1 MAKQAVKKGSG
12 IKKTGLSAFKEK
24 KGLNYNEGDAVTT
37 SASNADKPMRWLI
50 MPEAFSNVLKI
61 NIPLNYFSLL
71 VGHSNTGKSTILNHV
86 IVAAQKQG
94 LTPVI
99 FDTENNFDFTYA
111 MDMGMEA
118 TPIYGDVEV
127 ETIDPETGE
136 VNITKRHE
144 IVSYDGNFLYFNNAI
159 LAETYGKNDYSTGK
173 ESQKGRKVAVIE
185 DIAFCMN
192 ELLTAQ
198 DEGELDTGLV
208 FVWDS
213 VGSINCWKSYKS
225 STNNAMWDAAAL
237 SVAFNGIINDRLPR
251 SRTVSSKYDN
261 AFIACNQVWLDSMK
275 NPMPGAPPALAL
287 KGGASFYYGA
297 RLILLCGAQ
306 LSASVKKLVATSKG
320 LNYNYAL
327 QTKLKVL
334 KNQLPSPYTVTYEG
348 EVICTPHGLISTDKE
363 ELEAYKRKHV
373 TEILKRL
380 NESSEN
386 GVKVSES
393 DEIQY
398 IEEDLEG

>member
-1 MAKQAVKKGSG
+1 MKQAVKKGAGVKKSG
-12 IKKTGLSAFKEK
+12 LAAFKEK
-24 KGLNYNEGDAVTT
+24 KGLLYTEGDVVTT
-37 SASNADKPMRWLI
+37 TSSNADKPMRWLL
-50 MPEAFSNVLKI
+50 MPEAFTNALKI
-61 NIPLNYFSLL
+61 NFPLNYFSLV
-71 VGHSNTGKSTILNHV
+71 VGHSNTGKSTILNHI

-127 ETIDPETGE
+127 ETVDSETGE
-136 VNITKRHE
+136 INVTKEHR

-159 LAETYGKNDYSTGK
+159 LAETYGTNDYSTGK
-173 ESQKGRKVAVIE
+173 TNGKPRKVAVIE
-185 DIAFCMN
+185 DIAYCIN

-198 DEGELDTGLV
+198 DEGELQTGLV
-208 FVWDS
+208 IIWDS

-225 STNNAMWDAAAL
+225 SSNNAMWDASAL
-237 SVAFNGIINDRLPR
+237 SVAFNGIINDRIPR
-251 SRTVSSKYDN
+251 SRKVSCKYDN
-261 AFIACNQVWLDSMK
+261 AFIACNKVWLDSMK

-287 KGGASFYYGA
+287 KGGASFFYGA
-297 RLILLCGAQ
+297 RLIILCGSQ
-306 LSASVKKLVATSKG
+306 LSAGVKKLTATSKG

-348 EVICTPHGLISTDKE
+348 EVICTPHGLISNDKD
-363 ELEAYKRKHV
+363 ELEAYKKKHIS
-373 TEILKRL
+373 EILKQL
-380 NESSEN
+380 NASSD
-386 GVKVSES
+386 GTVKVTDS
-393 DEIQY
+393 DDIQY
-398 IEEDLEG
+398 TVEEDE

>member
-1 MAKQAVKKGSG
+1 MKQAIKKGQG
-12 IKKTGLSAFKEK
+12 LKKTGIAAFKEK
-24 KGLNYNEGDAVTT
+24 KGLNYNEGDVVAT
-37 SASNADKPMRWLI
+37 STSNADKPMRWLL
-50 MPEAFSNVLKI
+50 MPEAFTNALKI
-61 NIPLNYFSLL
+61 NIPLNYFSLV
-71 VGHSNTGKSTILNHV
+71 VGHSNSGKSTILNHI

-111 MDMGMEA
+111 KDMGMEA
-118 TPIYGDVEV
+118 TPVYGDVEV
-127 ETIDPETGE
+127 EQVDTETGE
-136 VNITKRHE
+136 VTITKEHR

-159 LAETYGKNDYSTGK
+159 LAETYGKNDYTTGK
-173 ESQKGRKVAVIE
+173 DNGKPRKVAVIE

-198 DEGELDTGLV
+198 DEGEIDTGLV

-225 STNNAMWDAAAL
+225 SSNNAMWDAAAL
-237 SVAFNGIINDRLPR
+237 SVAFNGIINDRIPR
-251 SRTVSSKYDN
+251 SRKVSSKYDN
-261 AFIACNQVWLDSMK
+261 AFIACNKVWLDSMK
-275 NPMPGAPPALAL
+275 NPMPGAPPSLAL
-287 KGGASFYYGA
+287 KGGNSFFYGA
-297 RLILLCGAQ
+297 RLILLCGSQ
-306 LSASVKKLVATSKG
+306 LSASVKKLTATSKG

-363 ELEAYKRKHV
+363 VLDAYKKNHV
-373 TEILKRL
+373 SEILKQL
-380 NESSEN
+380 NASSD
-386 GVKVSES
+386 GSVKVTDADDIE
-393 DEIQY
+393 Y
-398 IEEDLEG
+398 GIEEEDN

>member
-1 MAKQAVKKGSG
+1 MKQAVKKGAGVKKSG
-12 IKKTGLSAFKEK
+12 LAAFKEK
-24 KGLNYNEGDAVTT
+24 KGLLYTEGDVVTT
-37 SASNADKPMRWLI
+37 TSSNADKPMRWLL
-50 MPEAFSNVLKI
+50 MPEAFTNALKI
-61 NIPLNYFSLL
+61 NFPLNYFSLV
-71 VGHSNTGKSTILNHV
+71 VGHSNTGKSTILNHI

-127 ETIDPETGE
+127 ETVDSETGE
-136 VNITKRHE
+136 INVTKEHR

-159 LAETYGKNDYSTGK
+159 LAETYGTNDYSTGK
-173 ESQKGRKVAVIE
+173 TNGKPRKVAVIE
-185 DIAFCMN
+185 DIAYCIN

-198 DEGELDTGLV
+198 DEGELQTGLV
-208 FVWDS
+208 IIWDS

-225 STNNAMWDAAAL
+225 SSNNAMWDASAL
-237 SVAFNGIINDRLPR
+237 SVAFNGIINDRIPR
-251 SRTVSSKYDN
+251 SRKVSCKYDN
-261 AFIACNQVWLDSMK
+261 AFIACNKVWLDSMK

-287 KGGASFYYGA
+287 KGGASFFYGA
-297 RLILLCGAQ
+297 RLIILCGSQ
-306 LSASVKKLVATSKG
+306 LSAGVKKLTATSKG

-348 EVICTPHGLISTDKE
+348 EVICTPHGLISNDKD
-363 ELEAYKRKHV
+363 ELDAYKKKHIS
-373 TEILKRL
+373 EILKQL
-380 NESSEN
+380 NASSD
-386 GVKVSES
+386 GTVKVTDS
-393 DEIQY
+393 DDIQY
-398 IEEDLEG
+398 TVEEDE

>member
-1 MAKQAVKKGSG
+1 MKQAVKKGAGVKKSG
-12 IKKTGLSAFKEK
+12 LAAFKEK
-24 KGLNYNEGDAVTT
+24 KGLLYTEGDAVTT
-37 SASNADKPMRWLI
+37 TSSNADKPMRWLL
-50 MPEAFSNVLKI
+50 MPEAFTNALKI
-61 NIPLNYFSLL
+61 NFPLNYFSLV
-71 VGHSNTGKSTILNHV
+71 VGHSNTGKSTILNHI

-127 ETIDPETGE
+127 ETVDSETGE
-136 VNITKRHE
+136 INVTKEHR

-159 LAETYGKNDYSTGK
+159 LAETYGTNDYSTGK
-173 ESQKGRKVAVIE
+173 TNGKPRKVAVIE
-185 DIAFCMN
+185 DIAYCIN

-198 DEGELDTGLV
+198 DEGELQTGLV
-208 FVWDS
+208 IIWDS

-225 STNNAMWDAAAL
+225 SSNNAMWDASAL
-237 SVAFNGIINDRLPR
+237 SVAFNGIINDRIPR
-251 SRTVSSKYDN
+251 SRKVSCKYDN
-261 AFIACNQVWLDSMK
+261 AFIACNKVWLDSMK

-287 KGGASFYYGA
+287 KGGASFFYGA
-297 RLILLCGAQ
+297 RLIILCGSQ
-306 LSASVKKLVATSKG
+306 LSAGVKKLTATSKG

-348 EVICTPHGLISTDKE
+348 EVICTPHGLISNDKD
-363 ELEAYKRKHV
+363 ELEAYKKKHIS
-373 TEILKRL
+373 EILKQL
-380 NESSEN
+380 NASSD
-386 GVKVSES
+386 GTVKVTDS
-393 DEIQY
+393 DDIQY
-398 IEEDLEG
+398 TVEEDE

>member
-1 MAKQAVKKGSG
+1 MKQAIKKGQG
-12 IKKTGLSAFKEK
+12 LKKTGIAAFKEK
-24 KGLNYNEGDAVTT
+24 KGLNYNEGDVVTT
-37 SASNADKPMRWLI
+37 STSNADKPMRWLL
-50 MPEAFSNVLKI
+50 MPEAFTNALKI
-61 NIPLNYFSLL
+61 NIPLNYFSLV
-71 VGHSNTGKSTILNHV
+71 VGHSNSGKSTILNHI

-111 MDMGMEA
+111 KDMGMEA
-118 TPIYGDVEV
+118 TPVYGDVEV
-127 ETIDPETGE
+127 EQVDTETGE
-136 VNITKRHE
+136 VTITKEHR

-159 LAETYGKNDYSTGK
+159 LAETYGKNDYTTGK
-173 ESQKGRKVAVIE
+173 DNGKPRKVAVIE

-198 DEGELDTGLV
+198 DEGEIDTGLV

-225 STNNAMWDAAAL
+225 SSNNAMWDAAAL
-237 SVAFNGIINDRLPR
+237 SVAFNGIINDRIPR
-251 SRTVSSKYDN
+251 SRKVSSKYDN
-261 AFIACNQVWLDSMK
+261 AFIACNKVWLDSMK
-275 NPMPGAPPALAL
+275 NPMPGAPPSLAL
-287 KGGASFYYGA
+287 KGGNSFFYGA
-297 RLILLCGAQ
+297 RLILLCGSQ
-306 LSASVKKLVATSKG
+306 LSASVKKLTATSKG

-363 ELEAYKRKHV
+363 VLDAYKKNHV
-373 TEILKRL
+373 SEILKQL
-380 NESSEN
+380 NASSD
-386 GVKVSES
+386 GSVKVTDADDIE
-393 DEIQY
+393 Y
-398 IEEDLEG
+398 GIEEEDN

>member
-1 MAKQAVKKGSG
+1 MKQAVKKGAGVKKSG
-12 IKKTGLSAFKEK
+12 LAAFKEK
-24 KGLNYNEGDAVTT
+24 KGMNYNEGDVVKT
-37 SASNADKPMRWLI
+37 STSNADKPMRWLL
-50 MPEAFSNVLKI
+50 MPEAFTDALKI
-61 NIPLNYFSLL
+61 NIPLNYFSLV
-71 VGHSNTGKSTILNHV
+71 VGHSNSGKSTVLNHV

-111 MDMGMEA
+111 IDMGMEA
-118 TPIYGDVEV
+118 KPIYGNVEV
-127 ETIDPETGE
+127 ENVDPETGE
-136 VNITKRHE
+136 VTVTNERR

-173 ESQKGRKVAVIE
+173 DNGKPRKVAVIE

-237 SVAFNGIINDRLPR
+237 SVAFNGIINDRIPR
-251 SRTVSSKYDN
+251 SRKVSSKYDN
-261 AFIACNQVWLDSMK
+261 AFIACNKVWLDSMK
-275 NPMPGAPPALAL
+275 NPMPGAPPSLAL
-287 KGGASFYYGA
+287 KGGNSFYYGA
-297 RLILLCGAQ
+297 RLILLCGSQ

-348 EVICTPHGLISTDKE
+348 EVICTPHGLISTDKDV
-363 ELEAYKRKHV
+363 LDQYKKTHVADILKQLNASSDGSVKV
-373 TEILKRL
+373 TENDDI
-380 NESSEN
+380 EYGE
-386 GVKVSES
+386 EEA
-393 DEIQY
+393 DE
-398 IEEDLEG
+398 